1 MKLVEII
8 KNDCQLFLK
17 NNTLP
22 LYRGITGG
30 PNVKQFIIK
39 NYYEDCNKLI
49 KFTTNKKR
57 KPRDSPHKLH
67 NISDSFFLHK
77 FDVCYRSE
85 SIFTTINIADASE
98 YSLSLNFSGKVD
110 YSLAGVY
117 VVFPINN
124 YKLCYSKKI
133 KDLFKSFNNTYINI
147 AIDSIILQLSTEKI
161 DKLISND
168 NGKKEYIHQ
177 LINYLKQFNT
187 TNRDSLYHYAV
198 IYLLEQAEY
207 QESLSY
213 DDSVKSEIMVSCDE
227 YYLLDMEYYNNHR
240 HLLHSVT

>member
-1 MKLVEII
+1 M
-8 KNDCQLFLK
+8 
-17 NNTLP
+17 
-22 LYRGITGG
+22 
-30 PNVKQFIIK
+30 
-39 NYYEDCNKLI
+39 
-49 KFTTNKKR
+49 
-57 KPRDSPHKLH
+57 
-67 NISDSFFLHK
+67 
-77 FDVCYRSE
+77 
-85 SIFTTINIADASE
+85 
-98 YSLSLNFSGKVD
+98 
-110 YSLAGVY
+110 
-117 VVFPINN
+117 
-124 YKLCYSKKI
+124 
-133 KDLFKSFNNTYINI
+133 
-147 AIDSIILQLSTEKI
+147 STEKI
-161 DKLISND
+161 DKLISSD